1 MTRKLYRS
9 RNGMIFGVCRGIAD
23 TFDLSLFWVRLG
35 FIIAFAITLFFPTGL
50 IYLILALVLKREPT
64 EIPNSRSRDVIFDGP
79 GDSSRKVGLRQFKA
93 KFDSLENRIRRMES
107 HVTDRAYDW
116 EKRLN
121 TD

>member
-9 RNGMIFGVCRGIAD
+9 RDGMIFGVCRGIAEN
-23 TFDLSLFWVRLG
+23 FDLSLFWVRIG

-50 IYLILALVLKREPT
+50 IYLILALVLKLEPI
-64 EIPNSRSRDVIFDGP
+64 EFSPNRRKDVIFDGP
-79 GDSSRKVGLRQFKA
+79 NDSSRKIGLRQFKS

-107 HVTDRAYDW
+107 HVTNKAYDW
-116 EKRLN
+116 DKRLN

>member
-9 RNGMIFGVCRGIAD
+9 RAGLIFGVCRGIAD

-50 IYLILALVLKREPT
+50 VYLILALVLKLEPDDT
-64 EIPNSRSRDVIFDGP
+64 RRGRPNDILFDGP
-79 GDSSRKVGLRQFKA
+79 QDGSRKIGLRQFKA

-116 EKRLN
+116 DKRLN

>member
-50 IYLILALVLKREPT
+50 IYLILALVLKREPD
-64 EIPNSRSRDVIFDGP
+64 ELLGSRSRDVIFDGP
-79 GDSSRKVGLRQFKA
+79 NDSSRKVGLRQFKA

-116 EKRLN
+116 DKRLN